1 MKQADLAIILLN
13 WNDSKRTIAMYQ
25 QLKNWKAVRVS
36 IIIVDNFSRNEDI
49 QALEKNLFDD
59 LRTKQAI
66 LLKNTKNGG
75 FAGGNNLGIQA
86 AIQHNIPYTLL
97 LNTDAYITEKAVEQL
112 LSKLE
117 RYAKIGII
125 GPSIKE
131 GTKNKYQYLIGG
143 RDIAKYSFTRMSAAP
158 EDLIKMPRYPLHAV
172 DYVSGTIFL
181 ARTSIFEQVGG
192 LEEQYFFSGEIADF
206 CQLAKAQNYQIAVD
220 LETVGEHLTDKTDG
234 QLRDTLYVYYTFRNR
249 FLYIRRHYSQLQSYY
264 FLFWWIQGFRQL
276 PGAIFQLNFKKIR
289 AILLGLWD
297 GSCGKYGNRNHLF

>member
-1 MKQADLAIILLN
+1 MKQAELAIILLN
-13 WNDSKRTIAMYQ
+13 WNDAKRTIAMYQ
-25 QLKNWKAVRVS
+25 QLKKWTIIQPF
-36 IIIVDNFSRNEDI
+36 IIIVDNFSKNEEVEI
-49 QALEKNLFDD
+49 IENSLFDA
-59 LRTKQAI
+59 LMTKQAI

-75 FAGGNNLGIQA
+75 FAGGNNLGIKA
-86 AIQHNIPYTLL
+86 AIEQNIPYTLL
-97 LNTDAYITEKAVEQL
+97 LNTDVHITEKAVQQL

-117 RYAKIGII
+117 RHTEIGII

-131 GTKNKYQYLIGG
+131 GTKEKFKYLIGG
-143 RDIAKYSFTRMSAAP
+143 RDIAKHSFTRMSANP
-158 EDLIKMPRYPLHAV
+158 EDLINMPRYPLHSV

-192 LEEQYFFSGEIADF
+192 LEEDYFFSGEIADF
-206 CQLAKAQNYQIAVD
+206 CQLAKAKNYQVAVD
-220 LETVGEHLTDKTDG
+220 LESMGEHLTDKTDS

-264 FLFWWIQGFRQL
+264 FVFWWLQGFRQL

-297 GSCGKYGNRNHLF
+297 GSRGKYGNRNHLF